1 MDGPLVSRYLYLAL
15 LALMLLA
22 GDFELVNP
30 LPPVFGDVD
39 VVLRIRRDPMR
50 LIELTWEASRAAEA

>member
-1 MDGPLVSRYLYLAL
+1 
-15 LALMLLA
+15 MLLA

-39 VVLRIRRDPMR
+39 VVLRIHRDPMR
-50 LIELTWEASRAAEA
+50 LVELTWEASRAAEA